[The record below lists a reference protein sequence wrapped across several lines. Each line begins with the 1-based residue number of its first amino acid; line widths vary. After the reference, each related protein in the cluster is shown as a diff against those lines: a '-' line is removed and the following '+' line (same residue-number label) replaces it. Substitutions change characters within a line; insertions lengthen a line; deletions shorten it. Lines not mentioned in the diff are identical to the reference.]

1 MDRTPGTAQTAT
13 APESPLAP
21 LRVLHVVESFGG
33 GVYEVVRVLCER
45 LVEREQ
51 AVGIAYGVR
60 PETPPDVEAT
70 LDPRIEVF
78 ATPWTERS
86 PGAQLGAYRAL
97 GRLERAWQPDVVH
110 LHSSFAG
117 AVGSVAVRSRR
128 PTVYSPHGYSFTM
141 EGSGARKR
149 AFRAVE
155 RFIARSVT
163 TVGAVSPSEAALAA
177 ELGTARAIVTVP
189 NGIPEL
195 DAPDEHPGDPD
206 RPLLAVAM
214 GRIMAQRRP
223 DQVARIL
230 GAAQGLAQVGWIG
243 GGRADQSDADQLEAA
258 GVPVTGWCGR
268 DEALAHLARAT
279 VYVHWTAWDGQPL
292 SVLEAMAR
300 DVIVI
305 ASDIPANRDIVGPE
319 QVFGTV
325 EDAQAFLRRVLADAG
340 LRADLLARQ
349 RARRRAF
356 GADAM
361 ADGWLAVYRDLA
373 AGRLTS
379 STGAAGPAASRSSH
393 RR

>member
-1 MDRTPGTAQTAT
+1 MDRTPST
-13 APESPLAP
+13 APTAAAPDAPVTP
-21 LRVLHVVESFGG
+21 LRVLHVVEAFGG

-51 AVGIAYGVR
+51 VVAIAYGVR
-60 PETPPDVEAT
+60 PETPTDVEAT
-70 LDPRIEVF
+70 LDPRIEAF
-78 ATPWTERS
+78 ATPWTERT
-86 PGAQLGAYRAL
+86 PLAQLGTYRAL
-97 GRLERAWQPDVVH
+97 GRLERSWQPDVVH

-117 AVGSVAVRSRR
+117 AVGSVAVGSRR

-141 EGSGARKR
+141 AGSGARKR

-155 RFIARSVT
+155 RGIARRVT
-163 TVGAVSPSEAALAA
+163 TVGAVSPSEASLAA
-177 ELGTARAIVTVP
+177 QLGTAREIVTVP

-195 DAPDEHPGDPD
+195 DAPSERPADPT

-223 DQVARIL
+223 DQVAHIL
-230 GAAQGLAQVGWIG
+230 SAAQGLAAVRWIG
-243 GGRADQSDADQLEAA
+243 GGRADQSDAVELQAA
-258 GVPVTGWCGR
+258 GIPVTGWCGR
-268 DEALAHLARAT
+268 DEALGHLAQAT

-325 EDAQAFLRRVLADAG
+325 EDAQAFLRRVLSDPG
-340 LRADLLARQ
+340 LRADLLAGQ
-349 RARRRAF
+349 RARRRTF

-373 AGRLTS
+373 SGRVRS
-379 STGAAGPAASRSSH
+379 SMGAAGPAASRSG
-393 RR
+393 RRR